1 MKSIGYIRQ
10 SKERKDRESISPDTQ
25 REKMN
30 QYAIFENDEIIDF
43 FQDID
48 ISGFRVHYSK
58 REGLKE
64 LFDFIK
70 NNPDIKKVY
79 VYAFSRLSRRIKEF
93 IEIVD
98 MFEEHGISVVSVT
111 EKTDMSTP
119 QGRLFRNILL
129 SFNEY
134 YSDSLSSTIL
144 DNHKKNVQLGKWNG
158 GNVPFGFNWD
168 RVNRK
173 FVKNDEFK
181 YLMEIKDHVVN
192 EGWGPKKI
200 SNNLNK
206 RKIKGPSG
214 GTWYSQ
220 TVKYILL
227 NSFYR
232 GYLQYDKQL
241 YNSVSVDV
249 VITNEEWEI
258 IQDVFSKY
266 DSLGPNTK
274 LSPHLLTG
282 LMQCGNCGSR
292 FEIRYNGST
301 KARRYICSGRQYNQ
315 GDKCNSHLIDA
326 DSIES
331 AIIEHIQQL
340 LESSYF
346 DEIIDEGTKSFKP
359 KENSLKSE
367 IRRLE
372 VELSKIVQAQEELYE
387 ETFVNK
393 LIKKERFY
401 EFNDKFEKQR
411 EALDVEIRFMSKEL
425 KSTDISFIVD
435 YQDALSK
442 FIYVFNELEQEEQ
455 RSLIHSFI
463 DKVIIY
469 NDHVQ
474 LKLPVSTT
482 KIKSTSIVR
491 GTMFFN

>member
-1 MKSIGYIRQ
+1 MKAIGYIRQ

-30 QYAIFENDEIIDF
+30 QYAIFDNDEIINF

-58 REGLKE
+58 REGLNE

-70 NNPDIKKVY
+70 DNPDIKKVY

-98 MFEEHGISVVSVT
+98 MFEEQGISVVSVT
-111 EKTDMSTP
+111 EKLDMSTP

-134 YSDSLSSTIL
+134 YSDSLSSTII
-144 DNHKKNVQLGKWNG
+144 DNHRKNMQLGKWNG
-158 GNVPFGFNWD
+158 GNVPYGFNWD
-168 RVNRK
+168 KFNRK
-173 FVKNDEFK
+173 FLPNDDFI
-181 YLMEIKDHVVN
+181 YLMEIKDRVVN

-220 TVKYILL
+220 TVKYILQ

-232 GYLQYDKQL
+232 GFLQYDNQL
-241 YNSVSVDV
+241 YNSLSVEA

-258 IQDVFSKY
+258 IQGVLSKY
-266 DSLGPNTK
+266 DQLGPNTK

-282 LMQCGNCGSR
+282 LMTCGNCGSR

-315 GDKCNSHLIDA
+315 GEKCNSHLIDA

-367 IRRLE
+367 IRKLE
-372 VELSKIVQAQEELYE
+372 VELSKIVQAQEDLYE
-387 ETFVNK
+387 ETFMNK

-401 EFNDKFEKQR
+401 EFNDKFEIQR
-411 EALDVEIRFMSKEL
+411 EALENEIRSMSKEL
-425 KSTDISFIVD
+425 KSTDIAYIVD
-435 YQDALSK
+435 YQEALSK
-442 FIYVFNELEQEEQ
+442 FISVFYELEQDDQ
-455 RSLIHSFI
+455 RTLIHSFI
-463 DKVIIY
+463 DKIIIDS
-469 NDHVQ
+469 DHIR
-474 LKLPVSTT
+474 LMLPISTT